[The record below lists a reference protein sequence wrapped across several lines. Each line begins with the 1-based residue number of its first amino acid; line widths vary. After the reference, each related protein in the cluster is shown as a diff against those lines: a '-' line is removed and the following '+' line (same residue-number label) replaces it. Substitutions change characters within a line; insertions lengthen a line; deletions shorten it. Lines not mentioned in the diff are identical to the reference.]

1 MNRPSKTRLA
11 FRPADSQ
18 AVPAVPS
25 GISTLKFFESAI
37 DPFFA
42 VERTFR
48 EEKRASHT
56 ASHAV
61 IPAGHGNIDEMCA
74 CNRHGCV
81 S

>member
-1 MNRPSKTRLA
+1 MQVIIHDREA
-11 FRPADSQ
+11 ADGYGEDFR
-18 AVPAVPS
+18 
-25 GISTLKFFESAI
+25 KFFESPI

-61 IPAGHGNIDEMCA
+61 IPAGHGNIDEMLREQSSWVRLPRCKILY
-74 CNRHGCV
+74 
-81 S
+81 